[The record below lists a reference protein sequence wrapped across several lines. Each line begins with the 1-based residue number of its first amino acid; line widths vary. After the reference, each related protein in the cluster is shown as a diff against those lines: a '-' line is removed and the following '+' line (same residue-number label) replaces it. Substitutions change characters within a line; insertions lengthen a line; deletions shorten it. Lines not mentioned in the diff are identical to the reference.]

1 MDENIYEHIWRLY
14 YRCYFQ
20 ELSSYALARRYA
32 AWDVGTSLVLLF
44 TIFGSLGLG
53 VAFWNDATWRQYWI
67 SVSAIASVVSLG
79 NLIFS
84 VSSSREDHISF
95 FREFSQLRSEIE
107 SFMDLM
113 KSGII
118 NDPDKI
124 AEESRHF
131 DNRYQS
137 VYRKTKFNFIIFTRR
152 LRAKIQAELNDIL
165 EKSGYDLK
173 GGTQ

>member
-1 MDENIYEHIWRLY
+1 MDENLYEHIWRLY

-32 AWDVGTSLVLLF
+32 AWDIGTSLVLLL

-53 VAFWNDATWRQYWI
+53 VAFWNDPTWRQYWV
-67 SVSAIASVVSLG
+67 SVSAIAGVVSLG

-107 SFMDLM
+107 SFMDSM

-124 AEESRHF
+124 AEESIHF
-131 DNRYQS
+131 DKRFQS
-137 VYRKTKFNFIIFTRR
+137 VKRKTKFNFIIFTKRF
-152 LRAKIQAELNDIL
+152 RAKIQTELDDIL
-165 EKSGYDLK
+165 ERSGYNLE
-173 GGTQ
+173 GGNQ